1 MNIIK
6 LNAIDSTNSYLKK
19 ISSKKALDDFTVVVT
34 EHQTQ
39 GRGQMGTVW
48 NSQKGKNLTCSV
60 FKSHQRLSI
69 DQQFYISIVTSLAI
83 VKTLQQFNVP
93 KLHVKWPNDILSEQK
108 KVCGILIENVIKN
121 HQVEASII
129 GFGLNVNQTDFE
141 NLPQASSL
149 LNLTGTF
156 FSIDELLMSI
166 LHYLDY
172 YFKQLQLGKHE
183 ALKRSY
189 EALLFRKDKPSTF
202 KDAEGNMF
210 AGFIKGTNVDGSLQ
224 VLLEDEVMAEFQLKE
239 IQLLY

>member
-48 NSQKGKNLTCSV
+48 NSQKEKNLTCSV
-60 FKSHQRLSI
+60 FKRHQRLSI

-83 VKTLQQFNVP
+83 VKALQQFNVP

-166 LHYLDY
+166 LHCLDY
-172 YFKQLQLGKHE
+172 YFKQLQFGKHE

>member
-6 LNAIDSTNSYLKK
+6 LNAIDSTNSYLKQ
-19 ISSKKALDDFTVVVT
+19 ISSQTALKDFTVVVT
-34 EHQTQ
+34 DHQTQ
-39 GRGQMGTVW
+39 GRGQIGTVW

-60 FKSHQRLSI
+60 FKRHTGLPI
-69 DQQFYISIVTSLAI
+69 EHQFYISIVTSLSI
-83 VKTLQQFNVP
+83 VKALQQFNIP

-108 KVCGILIENVIKN
+108 KICGILIENVIKN
-121 HQVEASII
+121 SHIEASII
-129 GFGLNVNQTDFE
+129 GFGLNVNQTHFE

-156 FSIDELLMSI
+156 FSIDELLKVI
-166 LHYLDY
+166 LHHMEY
-172 YFKQLQLGKHE
+172 YFEQLRLGKHDI
-183 ALKRSY
+183 LKRAY

-202 KDAEGNMF
+202 KDMQGNLF

-224 VLLEDEVMAEFQLKE
+224 VLLEDEILAEFQLKE

>member
-19 ISSKKALDDFTVVVT
+19 ISTEKALEDFTVVVT
-34 EHQTQ
+34 DHQTQ

-60 FKSHQRLSI
+60 FKRHKRLFI
-69 DQQFYISIVTSLAI
+69 DDQFYISIVTSLAI
-83 VKTLQQFNVP
+83 IKALQQFNVP

-121 HQVEASII
+121 HHVEASII
-129 GFGLNVNQTDFE
+129 GFGLNVNQTDFDS
-141 NLPQASSL
+141 LPQASSL

-183 ALKRSY
+183 ALKRAY

-202 KDAEGNMF
+202 KDAKGNMF
-210 AGFIKGTNVDGSLQ
+210 AGFIKGTKADGSLQ
-224 VLLEDEVMAEFQLKE
+224 VLLEDEIMAEFQLKE